1 MIIHAG
7 SVHLKSQDFWDWERE
22 DKRPKEKD
30 KKRKRIGQD
39 FRIEVGRSE
48 KMINL
53 ALEALLCIK
62 SDSQSITVPALQ
74 PRGQPL
80 TYVDLIQL

>member
-1 MIIHAG
+1 M
-7 SVHLKSQDFWDWERE
+7 RE
-22 DKRPKEKD
+22 
-30 KKRKRIGQD
+30 KKKNRIGQD
-39 FRIEVGRSE
+39 FRIEVGRLE

-62 SDSQSITVPALQ
+62 SDSQSITVPVLQ

-80 TYVDLIQL
+80 TYVDLIQS